1 MPHAIRFVP
10 EAETELAEAR
20 VWYGLQRDG
29 LDVEL
34 MQRIDETL
42 ERISHA
48 PRRYPRVHQQL
59 RRAIVRQF
67 PFAICG
73 LDSFLRA
80 SPISNLKARNGVS
93 GTTWLP
99 YFKITYVETCD
110 H

>member
-1 MPHAIRFVP
+1 MQSGLFLRQRLSLPKLAKIGKETFPHDIA
-10 EAETELAEAR
+10 
-20 VWYGLQRDG
+20 GLQRDG

-73 LDSFLRA
+73 
-80 SPISNLKARNGVS
+80 
-93 GTTWLP
+93 
-99 YFKITYVETCD
+99 
-110 H
+110 